1 MKIKHL
7 LQNSNLYSKDFL
19 LLHLDK
25 NPIIMKLIINELA
38 QFNTFSN
45 LLQKQQKANTKQ
57 RYRLVICATYFLL

>member
-7 LQNSNLYSKDFL
+7 LQNSNLYSKDFA

>member
-38 QFNTFSN
+38 QFNTFSD
-45 LLQKQQKANTKQ
+45 LLQKQQKGNTNQ
-57 RYRLVICATYFLL
+57 RYRAVIYATYF